1 MKNNTLTEIAAILKK
16 AQRIL
21 VFPHLNA
28 DGDALGSS
36 AALCSGLLKM
46 GKDCRI
52 VLEDSIPA
60 NLRFLDRDFTIFHK
74 DAKEAPDVAIC
85 VDCSDVER
93 FPKRKKLFYSAA
105 TTICIDHHKAIE
117 TIADFNHIDS
127 SSAATAE
134 LIYLLLRELGHVFD
148 EEEAM
153 AVYTGITTNTGN
165 FLYSNTTARSHA
177 IAREIMKTGM
187 DSNRVNVYVYES
199 ESLEKIKLQ
208 GQAVAGALSF
218 ADGKGI
224 LATVTQEDLKETG
237 AHMADTEGIV
247 STLRSIAGVEV
258 AVLLKEHEKKVIKA
272 SLRAKEYCDVQKIAV
287 KYNGGGHVRA
297 AGCTMNMTMEE
308 AKKILLAECEKVL
321 ES

>member
-1 MKNNTLTEIAAILKK
+1 MKLNLLLSLNKRMNFGNTLCKSQKRGDDYEN
-16 AQRIL
+16 
-21 VFPHLNA
+21 NA
-28 DGDALGSS
+28 RVGMDYV
-36 AALCSGLLKM
+36 CFM
-46 GKDCRI
+46 
-52 VLEDSIPA
+52 
-60 NLRFLDRDFTIFHK
+60 DRLHYPSYFTI
-74 DAKEAPDVAIC
+74 
-85 VDCSDVER
+85 S
-93 FPKRKKLFYSAA
+93 SS
-105 TTICIDHHKAIE
+105 TICIDHHKAIE

-153 AVYTGITTNTGN
+153 AVYTGITTDTGN

-177 IAREIMKTGM
+177 IAREIMETGM

-237 AHMADTEGIV
+237 AHMADTEG
-247 STLRSIAGVEV
+247 T
-258 AVLLKEHEKKVIKA
+258 
-272 SLRAKEYCDVQKIAV
+272 Q
-287 KYNGGGHVRA
+287 
-297 AGCTMNMTMEE
+297 
-308 AKKILLAECEKVL
+308 
-321 ES
+321 